1 MKGCT
6 GSIQCYGSKY
16 CQHAVQSITTINKC
30 STIIWILKSETK
42 YDKIVIGFSGASGI
56 IYGIRLLEILHSINI
71 QTYLIISEW
80 AKKNIEIETDNRLE
94 YVKSLSSVNYDNFK
108 LDASVSSGSFLHDG
122 MVIVPCSMKSLS
134 SIANGYDDT
143 LISRAASVTLK
154 ESRKLILV
162 PRETPLSRIHLENM
176 IKLQDA
182 GAIILPAMPGFYHK
196 PSTISEIVDHL
207 VGKILDQ
214 LKIKHDLFTRWKDK

>member
-1 MKGCT
+1 L
-6 GSIQCYGSKY
+6 
-16 CQHAVQSITTINKC
+16 A
-30 STIIWILKSETK
+30 ETRN
-42 YDKIVIGFSGASGI
+42 DKIVIGFSGASGI
-56 IYGIRLLEILHSINI
+56 IYGIRLLEILHSIKI
-71 QTYLIISEW
+71 ETYLIMSEW
-80 AKKNIEIETDNRLE
+80 AKKNIEIETNKTLE

-108 LDASVSSGSFLHDG
+108 LDASVSSGSFLHNG

-154 ESRKLILV
+154 ESRKLIIV

-176 IKLQDA
+176 IKLQEA

-196 PSTISEIVDHL
+196 PSTIEEIVDHL
-207 VGKILDQ
+207 VVKILDQ
-214 LKIKHDLFTRWKDK
+214 LNIKHDVFRRWKDQ

>member
-1 MKGCT
+1 
-6 GSIQCYGSKY
+6 
-16 CQHAVQSITTINKC
+16 
-30 STIIWILKSETK
+30 LKSDTR

-56 IYGIRLLEILHSINI
+56 IYGIRLLEVLHSINI
-71 QTYLIISEW
+71 QTFLIVSEW
-80 AKKNIEIETDNRLE
+80 AKKNIEIETDKTLE
-94 YVKSLSSVNYDNFK
+94 YVKSLSSINYDNFK

-196 PSTISEIVDHL
+196 PSTIDEIVDHL

-214 LKIKHDLFTRWKDK
+214 LKIKQDLFKRWKDQ

>member
-1 MKGCT
+1 M
-6 GSIQCYGSKY
+6 
-16 CQHAVQSITTINKC
+16 A
-30 STIIWILKSETK
+30 ETRH
-42 YDKIVIGFSGASGI
+42 DKIVIGFSGASGI
-56 IYGIRLLEILHSINI
+56 IYGIRLLEILHSTNI
-71 QTYLIISEW
+71 QTYLIISECP
-80 AKKNIEIETDNRLE
+80 KKNIEIETDKNLK

-154 ESRKLILV
+154 ESRKLIIV

-176 IKLQDA
+176 VKLQEA

-196 PSTISEIVDHL
+196 PSTIEEIIDHL

-214 LKIKHDLFTRWKDK
+214 LNIKHDLFKRWKDQ

>member
-1 MKGCT
+1 MT
-6 GSIQCYGSKY
+6 
-16 CQHAVQSITTINKC
+16 
-30 STIIWILKSETK
+30 SETRH
-42 YDKIVIGFSGASGI
+42 DKIVIGFSGASGI

-80 AKKNIEIETDNRLE
+80 AKKNIEIETDKSLE

-154 ESRKLILV
+154 ESRKLIIV

-176 IKLQDA
+176 IKLQEA
-182 GAIILPAMPGFYHK
+182 GAIILPAMPGFYHN
-196 PSTISEIVDHL
+196 PSTIDEIINHL

-214 LKIKHDLFTRWKDK
+214 LKIEHDLFKRWKDQ

>member
-1 MKGCT
+1 ML
-6 GSIQCYGSKY
+6 
-16 CQHAVQSITTINKC
+16 V
-30 STIIWILKSETK
+30 SEARF
-42 YDKIVIGFSGASGI
+42 DKIVIGFSGASGI
-56 IYGIRLLEILHSINI
+56 IYGIRLLEVLHSINI

-80 AKKNIEIETDNRLE
+80 AKKNIVIETPKTLE
-94 YVKSLSSVNYDNFK
+94 YVKSLSSVNYDNSR

-176 IKLQDA
+176 IKVQEA
-182 GAIILPAMPGFYHK
+182 GAIILPAMPGFYHN
-196 PSTISEIVDHL
+196 PSSIDQIVDHL

-214 LKIKHDLFTRWKDK
+214 LKIKHELFKRWKDQ

>member
-1 MKGCT
+1 MLT
-6 GSIQCYGSKY
+6 
-16 CQHAVQSITTINKC
+16 
-30 STIIWILKSETK
+30 SEAR

-56 IYGIRLLEILHSINI
+56 IYGIRLLEVLHSINI

-80 AKKNIEIETDNRLE
+80 AKKNIVIETPKTVE
-94 YVKSLSSVNYDNFK
+94 YVKSLSSVNYDNSR

-176 IKLQDA
+176 IKVQEA
-182 GAIILPAMPGFYHK
+182 GAIILPAMPGFYHN
-196 PSTISEIVDHL
+196 PSSIDQIVDHL

-214 LKIKHDLFTRWKDK
+214 LKIKHELFKRWKDQ

>member
-1 MKGCT
+1 M
-6 GSIQCYGSKY
+6 
-16 CQHAVQSITTINKC
+16 A
-30 STIIWILKSETK
+30 ETK
-42 YDKIVIGFSGASGI
+42 HDKIVIGFSGASGI

-80 AKKNIEIETDNRLE
+80 AKKNIEIETDKTLE

-154 ESRKLILV
+154 ESRKLIIV

-176 IKLQDA
+176 VKLQEA

-196 PSTISEIVDHL
+196 PSTIEEIIDHL

-214 LKIKHDLFTRWKDK
+214 LNIKHGLFKRWKDQ

>member
-1 MKGCT
+1 LR
-6 GSIQCYGSKY
+6 SD
-16 CQHAVQSITTINKC
+16 
-30 STIIWILKSETK
+30 TK
-42 YDKIVIGFSGASGI
+42 NHRIVIGFSGASGI

-80 AKKNIEIETDNRLE
+80 AKKNIEIETDKTLE

-154 ESRKLILV
+154 ESRKLIIV

-176 IKLQDA
+176 IKLQEA
-182 GAIILPAMPGFYHK
+182 GAIILPAMPGFYHN
-196 PSTISEIVDHL
+196 PSTIDEIIDHL

-214 LKIKHDLFTRWKDK
+214 LKIEHDLFKRWKDQ

>member
-1 MKGCT
+1 
-6 GSIQCYGSKY
+6 
-16 CQHAVQSITTINKC
+16 
-30 STIIWILKSETK
+30 LKSETR

-56 IYGIRLLEILHSINI
+56 IYGIRLLEVLHSINV
-71 QTYLIISEW
+71 QTFLIVSEW
-80 AKKNIEIETDNRLE
+80 AKKNIEIETDKTLE
-94 YVKSLSSVNYDNFK
+94 YVKSLSSINYDNFK

-196 PSTISEIVDHL
+196 PSSIDEIVDHL

-214 LKIKHDLFTRWKDK
+214 LKIKHDLFRRWKDQ

>member
-1 MKGCT
+1 
-6 GSIQCYGSKY
+6 
-16 CQHAVQSITTINKC
+16 
-30 STIIWILKSETK
+30 LKSETR

-56 IYGIRLLEILHSINI
+56 IYGIRLLEVLHSIDI
-71 QTYLIISEW
+71 QTFLIVSEW
-80 AKKNIEIETDNRLE
+80 AKKNIEIETDKTLE
-94 YVKSLSSVNYDNFK
+94 YVKSLSSINYDNFK

-176 IKLQDA
+176 IRLQDA

-196 PSTISEIVDHL
+196 PSTINEIVDHL

-214 LKIKHDLFTRWKDK
+214 LKIKHDLFSRWKDQ

>member
-1 MKGCT
+1 M
-6 GSIQCYGSKY
+6 
-16 CQHAVQSITTINKC
+16 
-30 STIIWILKSETK
+30 KSETK
-42 YDKIVIGFSGASGI
+42 YDKIVVGFSGASGV
-56 IYGIRLLEILHSINI
+56 IYGIRLLEVLHSINI

-80 AKKNIEIETDNRLE
+80 AKRNIETETNKTLE

-108 LDASVSSGSFLHDG
+108 LDAAVSSGSFLHDG

-154 ESRKLILV
+154 ESRTLILV

-196 PSTISEIVDHL
+196 PSTIDEIIDHL

-214 LKIKHDLFTRWKDK
+214 LKIKHELFTRWKDQ

>member
-1 MKGCT
+1 MLLPE
-6 GSIQCYGSKY
+6 
-16 CQHAVQSITTINKC
+16 TI
-30 STIIWILKSETK
+30 
-42 YDKIVIGFSGASGI
+42 YDRIVIGFSGASGI

-71 QTYLIISEW
+71 KTYLIISEW
-80 AKKNIEIETDNRLE
+80 AKKNIAIETDKTLE
-94 YVKSLSSVNYDNFK
+94 YVKSLCAVNYENFK

-196 PSTISEIVDHL
+196 PRTINEIVDHL

-214 LKIKHDLFTRWKDK
+214 LKIKHDLFKRWKDS

>member
-1 MKGCT
+1 
-6 GSIQCYGSKY
+6 
-16 CQHAVQSITTINKC
+16 
-30 STIIWILKSETK
+30 LKSETK
-42 YDKIVIGFSGASGI
+42 YDKIVVGFSGASGV
-56 IYGIRLLEILHSINI
+56 IYGIRLLEVLHSINI

-80 AKKNIEIETDNRLE
+80 AKRNIETETNKTLE

-108 LDASVSSGSFLHDG
+108 LDAAVSSGSFLHDG

-154 ESRKLILV
+154 ESRTLILV

-196 PSTISEIVDHL
+196 PSTIDEIIDHL

-214 LKIKHDLFTRWKDK
+214 LKIKHELFTRWKDQ

>member
-1 MKGCT
+1 M
-6 GSIQCYGSKY
+6 
-16 CQHAVQSITTINKC
+16 
-30 STIIWILKSETK
+30 KSETR

-56 IYGIRLLEILHSINI
+56 IYGIRLLEVLHSVDI
-71 QTYLIISEW
+71 QTFLIVSEW
-80 AKKNIEIETDNRLE
+80 AKKNIEIETDKTLE
-94 YVKSLSSVNYDNFK
+94 YVKSLSSINYDNFK

-196 PSTISEIVDHL
+196 PSTINEIVDHL

-214 LKIKHDLFTRWKDK
+214 LKIKHDLFSRWKDQ

>member
-1 MKGCT
+1 MT
-6 GSIQCYGSKY
+6 
-16 CQHAVQSITTINKC
+16 
-30 STIIWILKSETK
+30 SETK
-42 YDKIVIGFSGASGI
+42 HDKIVIGFSGASGI

-80 AKKNIEIETDNRLE
+80 AKKNIEIETDKTLE

-154 ESRKLILV
+154 ESRKLIIV

-176 IKLQDA
+176 IKLQEA

-196 PSTISEIVDHL
+196 PLTIDEIVDHL

-214 LKIKHDLFTRWKDK
+214 LKIEHDLFKRWKDQ

>member
-1 MKGCT
+1 MT
-6 GSIQCYGSKY
+6 
-16 CQHAVQSITTINKC
+16 
-30 STIIWILKSETK
+30 SETK
-42 YDKIVIGFSGASGI
+42 HDKIVIGFSGASGI

-80 AKKNIEIETDNRLE
+80 AKKNIEIETDKSLE

-154 ESRKLILV
+154 ESRKLIIV

-176 IKLQDA
+176 IKLQEA
-182 GAIILPAMPGFYHK
+182 GAIILPAMPGFYHN
-196 PSTISEIVDHL
+196 PSTIDEIINHL

-214 LKIKHDLFTRWKDK
+214 LKIEHDLFKRWKDQ

>member
-1 MKGCT
+1 
-6 GSIQCYGSKY
+6 
-16 CQHAVQSITTINKC
+16 
-30 STIIWILKSETK
+30 LKSETR
-42 YDKIVIGFSGASGI
+42 YYKIVIGFSGASGI
-56 IYGIRLLEILHSINI
+56 IYGIRLLEVLHSINI
-71 QTYLIISEW
+71 QTFLIVSEW
-80 AKKNIEIETDNRLE
+80 AKKNIEIETDKTLE
-94 YVKSLSSVNYDNFK
+94 YVKSLSSINYDNFK

-196 PSTISEIVDHL
+196 PSTINEIVDHL

-214 LKIKHDLFTRWKDK
+214 LRIKHDLFTRWKDQ

>member
-1 MKGCT
+1 MT
-6 GSIQCYGSKY
+6 
-16 CQHAVQSITTINKC
+16 
-30 STIIWILKSETK
+30 SERK
-42 YDKIVIGFSGASGI
+42 HDKIVIGFSGASGI

-80 AKKNIEIETDNRLE
+80 AKKNIEIETDKTLE

-154 ESRKLILV
+154 ESRKLIIV

-176 IKLQDA
+176 IKLQEA

-196 PSTISEIVDHL
+196 PSTIDEIIDHL

-214 LKIKHDLFTRWKDK
+214 LKIEHDLFKRWKDQ

>member
-1 MKGCT
+1 
-6 GSIQCYGSKY
+6 
-16 CQHAVQSITTINKC
+16 
-30 STIIWILKSETK
+30 LKSKTR

-56 IYGIRLLEILHSINI
+56 IYGIRLLEVLHSINI
-71 QTYLIISEW
+71 QTFLIVSEW
-80 AKKNIEIETDNRLE
+80 AKKNIEIETDKTLE
-94 YVKSLSSVNYDNFK
+94 YVKSLSSINYDNFK

-176 IKLQDA
+176 LKLQDA

-196 PSTISEIVDHL
+196 PSTINEIVDHL

-214 LKIKHDLFTRWKDK
+214 LGIKHDLFTRWKDQ

>member
-1 MKGCT
+1 M
-6 GSIQCYGSKY
+6 
-16 CQHAVQSITTINKC
+16 A
-30 STIIWILKSETK
+30 ETRH
-42 YDKIVIGFSGASGI
+42 DKIVIGFSGASGI

-80 AKKNIEIETDNRLE
+80 AKKNIEIETDKTLE
-94 YVKSLSSVNYDNFK
+94 YVKSLSSVNYDNFR

-154 ESRKLILV
+154 ESRKLIIV

-176 IKLQDA
+176 VKLQEA

-196 PSTISEIVDHL
+196 PATIEEIIDHL

-214 LKIKHDLFTRWKDK
+214 LNIKHDLFKRWKDQ

>member
-1 MKGCT
+1 M
-6 GSIQCYGSKY
+6 
-16 CQHAVQSITTINKC
+16 
-30 STIIWILKSETK
+30 KSETR

-56 IYGIRLLEILHSINI
+56 IYGIRLLEVLHSINI
-71 QTYLIISEW
+71 QTFLIVSEW
-80 AKKNIEIETDNRLE
+80 AKKNIEIETDKTLE
-94 YVKSLSSVNYDNFK
+94 YVKSLSSINYDNSK

-196 PSTISEIVDHL
+196 PSTINEIVDHL

-214 LKIKHDLFTRWKDK
+214 LKIKHDLFRRWKDQ

>member
-1 MKGCT
+1 MT
-6 GSIQCYGSKY
+6 
-16 CQHAVQSITTINKC
+16 
-30 STIIWILKSETK
+30 SETK
-42 YDKIVIGFSGASGI
+42 HDKIVIGFSGASGI

-80 AKKNIEIETDNRLE
+80 AKKNIEIETDKTLE

-154 ESRKLILV
+154 ESRKLIIV

-176 IKLQDA
+176 IKLQEA

-196 PSTISEIVDHL
+196 PSTIEEIIDHL

-214 LKIKHDLFTRWKDK
+214 LNIKHDLFKRWKDQ

>member
-1 MKGCT
+1 MT
-6 GSIQCYGSKY
+6 
-16 CQHAVQSITTINKC
+16 
-30 STIIWILKSETK
+30 SETK
-42 YDKIVIGFSGASGI
+42 HDKIVIGFSGASGI

-80 AKKNIEIETDNRLE
+80 AKKNIEIETDKTLE
-94 YVKSLSSVNYDNFK
+94 YVKSLYSVNYDNFK

-154 ESRKLILV
+154 ESRKLIIV

-176 IKLQDA
+176 IKLQEA
-182 GAIILPAMPGFYHK
+182 GAIILPAMPGFYHN
-196 PSTISEIVDHL
+196 PSTIDEMIDHL

-214 LKIKHDLFTRWKDK
+214 LKIEHDLFKRWKDQ

>member
-1 MKGCT
+1 
-6 GSIQCYGSKY
+6 
-16 CQHAVQSITTINKC
+16 
-30 STIIWILKSETK
+30 LKSETR

-56 IYGIRLLEILHSINI
+56 IYGIRLLEVLHSINI
-71 QTYLIISEW
+71 QTFLIVSEW
-80 AKKNIEIETDNRLE
+80 AKKNIEIETDKTLE
-94 YVKSLSSVNYDNFK
+94 YVKSLSSINYDNFK

-196 PSTISEIVDHL
+196 PSTINEIVDHL

-214 LKIKHDLFTRWKDK
+214 LKIKHDLFRRWKDQ

>member
-1 MKGCT
+1 M
-6 GSIQCYGSKY
+6 
-16 CQHAVQSITTINKC
+16 
-30 STIIWILKSETK
+30 KSETK
-42 YDKIVIGFSGASGI
+42 YDKIVVGFSGASGV

-71 QTYLIISEW
+71 QTYLIMSEW
-80 AKKNIEIETDNRLE
+80 AKRNIETETHKTFE

-108 LDASVSSGSFLHDG
+108 LDAAVSSGSFLHDG

-154 ESRKLILV
+154 ESRTLILV

-196 PSTISEIVDHL
+196 PSTIDEIIDHL

-214 LKIKHDLFTRWKDK
+214 LKIKHELFTRWKDQ

>member
-1 MKGCT
+1 MKSDT
-6 GSIQCYGSKY
+6 R
-16 CQHAVQSITTINKC
+16 
-30 STIIWILKSETK
+30 

-56 IYGIRLLEILHSINI
+56 IYGIRLLEVLHSINI
-71 QTYLIISEW
+71 QTFLIVSEW
-80 AKKNIEIETDNRLE
+80 AKKNIEIETDKTLE
-94 YVKSLSSVNYDNFK
+94 YVKSLSSINYDNFK

-196 PSTISEIVDHL
+196 PSTIDEIVDHL

-214 LKIKHDLFTRWKDK
+214 LKIKQDLFKRWKDQ

>member
-1 MKGCT
+1 
-6 GSIQCYGSKY
+6 
-16 CQHAVQSITTINKC
+16 
-30 STIIWILKSETK
+30 LKSESR

-56 IYGIRLLEILHSINI
+56 IYGIRLLEVLHSTNI

-80 AKKNIEIETDNRLE
+80 ARKNIEIETDKTLE
-94 YVKSLSSVNYDNFK
+94 YVKSLSSINYDNFK

-154 ESRKLILV
+154 ELRKLILV

-176 IKLQDA
+176 LKLQDA

-196 PSTISEIVDHL
+196 PSTIDEIIDHL

-214 LKIKHDLFTRWKDK
+214 LKIKHDLFSRWKDQ

>member
-1 MKGCT
+1 LT
-6 GSIQCYGSKY
+6 
-16 CQHAVQSITTINKC
+16 
-30 STIIWILKSETK
+30 SETK
-42 YDKIVIGFSGASGI
+42 HDKIVIGFSGASGI

-80 AKKNIEIETDNRLE
+80 AKKNIEIETDKSLE

-154 ESRKLILV
+154 ESRKLIIV

-176 IKLQDA
+176 IKLQEA
-182 GAIILPAMPGFYHK
+182 GAIILPAMPGFYHN
-196 PSTISEIVDHL
+196 PSTIDEIINHL

-214 LKIKHDLFTRWKDK
+214 LKIEHDLFKRWKDQ

>member
-1 MKGCT
+1 ML
-6 GSIQCYGSKY
+6 
-16 CQHAVQSITTINKC
+16 V
-30 STIIWILKSETK
+30 SEAR

-56 IYGIRLLEILHSINI
+56 IYGIRLLEVLHSINI

-80 AKKNIEIETDNRLE
+80 AKKNIVIETPKTLE
-94 YVKSLSSVNYDNFK
+94 YVKSLSSVNYDNSK

-162 PRETPLSRIHLENM
+162 PRETPLSKIHLENM
-176 IKLQDA
+176 IKVQEA
-182 GAIILPAMPGFYHK
+182 GAIILPAMPGFYHN
-196 PSTISEIVDHL
+196 PSSIDQIVDHL

-214 LKIKHDLFTRWKDK
+214 LKIKHELFKRWKDQ

>member
-1 MKGCT
+1 M
-6 GSIQCYGSKY
+6 
-16 CQHAVQSITTINKC
+16 A
-30 STIIWILKSETK
+30 ETRHDK
-42 YDKIVIGFSGASGI
+42 IKIVIGFSGASGI

-80 AKKNIEIETDNRLE
+80 AKKNIEIETDKTLE
-94 YVKSLSSVNYDNFK
+94 YAKSLSSVNYENFK

-154 ESRKLILV
+154 ESRKLIIV

-176 IKLQDA
+176 VKLQEA

-196 PSTISEIVDHL
+196 PSTIEEIIDHL

-214 LKIKHDLFTRWKDK
+214 LNIKHDLFKRWKDQ

>member
-1 MKGCT
+1 MT
-6 GSIQCYGSKY
+6 
-16 CQHAVQSITTINKC
+16 
-30 STIIWILKSETK
+30 SETK
-42 YDKIVIGFSGASGI
+42 HDKIVIGFSGASGI

-80 AKKNIEIETDNRLE
+80 AKKNIEIETDKTLE
-94 YVKSLSSVNYDNFK
+94 YVKSLCSVNYDNFK

-154 ESRKLILV
+154 ESRKLIIV

-176 IKLQDA
+176 IKLQEA

-196 PSTISEIVDHL
+196 PLTIDEIVDHL

-214 LKIKHDLFTRWKDK
+214 LKIEHDLFKRWKGQ